1 MRSKIRK
8 SWLRWLIPANGLD
21 DEDSKRHHVVV
32 LPDLLLPASGAL
44 WE

>member
-1 MRSKIRK
+1 M
-8 SWLRWLIPANGLD
+8 NGLD

-32 LPDLLLPASGAL
+32 LPDLLLQASGAP